1 MTREIPEGSHVFK
14 SVTSNWILSCYGIRH
29 NGEQGSHCSMQ
40 KKVERFL
47 QSSISG
53 CLTFCTFTI
62 KCPFSIEKG
71 NSCPERPSHAD
82 CSPWKISIGLSVK
95 CSLKMVQLAKVDSG
109 QSSLQGLHTR
119 NWLCHKG
126 QLTKTNEYRLSGS
139 FLLSVSSAEEN
150 RKGEWGQWN
159 ATVKHAG
166 LILRQTNL
174 FIGERQPVQAGNS
187 LGFFEKVI

>member
-1 MTREIPEGSHVFK
+1 MTRGIPEGSHVFK
-14 SVTSNWILSCYGIRH
+14 SVTSNWILK
-29 NGEQGSHCSMQ
+29 GEQGSHCGMQ
-40 KKVERFL
+40 NKVERFL

-53 CLTFCTFTI
+53 CLTFCILYHKMSVLNWKGQLMPREAIVCRLFFL
-62 KCPFSIEKG
+62 KKSII
-71 NSCPERPSHAD
+71 C
-82 CSPWKISIGLSVK
+82 LSVK
-95 CSLKMVQLAKVDSG
+95 CTLIMAQLAKVDLR
-109 QSSLQGLHTR
+109 QSSLQGLHIR

-139 FLLSVSSAEEN
+139 FLLFVASADEN

-187 LGFFEKVI
+187 FGFFEKVI